1 MSNSNPLKDSL
12 VFQPIKVGDNTL
24 SNRIVYCPTT
34 RFRAAKGNEEPTYRH
49 VPLDLMLKYYSDR
62 AQYPGTLLVTE
73 ATLISNRAGGY
84 DGCPKISTQEETKA
98 WKKLLMLFIQ
108 RDHFYLVNFGFR

>member
-24 SNRIVYCPTT
+24 STNCLLSNHKIQSC
-34 RFRAAKGNEEPTYRH
+34 KGNEEPTYRH

-84 DGCPKISTQEETKA
+84 DGCRKFPLK
-98 WKKLLMLFIQ
+98 KKLKLGK
-108 RDHFYLVNFGFR
+108 NC